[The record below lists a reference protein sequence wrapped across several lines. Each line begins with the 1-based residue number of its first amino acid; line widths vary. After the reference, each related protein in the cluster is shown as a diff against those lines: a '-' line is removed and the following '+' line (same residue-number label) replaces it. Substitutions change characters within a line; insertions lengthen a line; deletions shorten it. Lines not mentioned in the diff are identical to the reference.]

1 MNRVSK
7 RSVFALVLAFA
18 LLAGLVQFCVRYVVD
33 AGQWVTYPGSPHLY
47 TGSNLNTGVVFDRA
61 GQTLLDSA
69 DGRAYDADAEV
80 RAATIHLLGDRDG
93 YIPSPLL
100 DHYASRMIGY
110 SRITGVSS
118 AKAGTGRMTMTI
130 DANVQAKALQLLA
143 GRAGTIGVYNYKTGE
158 ILCSV
163 TSPTYDPDNVPDV
176 AGDTTGQYDGVYV
189 NRFLNAKYIPG
200 SIFKLVTAAAAIEN
214 ISDIDSQTFTC
225 EGSYEVGGQ
234 KITCEGVHG
243 QIGFTQALAQSCNCA
258 FGQIA
263 QQLGIQTM
271 ETYAEKLGITAPL
284 EFDGLKTAAGNLDL
298 AGATQGDLAWTGI
311 GQHNDQINA
320 CQYMTLMG
328 AIAAGGKT
336 ASPYYVSEITLGDHT
351 AYTASQKTLDYGLKQ
366 ETTQRLAQMMR
377 NNVET
382 IYGAGQFGSLTVC
395 AKSGTA
401 EVGGDQTPNAMFAGF
416 VQDDAYPLA
425 FIVAVEHGGSGSAT
439 CAPIAAA
446 VLQACAA
453 AMDAG

>member
-1 MNRVSK
+1 
-7 RSVFALVLAFA
+7 
-18 LLAGLVQFCVRYVVD
+18 
-33 AGQWVTYPGSPHLY
+33 
-47 TGSNLNTGVVFDRA
+47 
-61 GQTLLDSA
+61 
-69 DGRAYDADAEV
+69 
-80 RAATIHLLGDRDG
+80 
-93 YIPSPLL
+93 
-100 DHYASRMIGY
+100 
-110 SRITGVSS
+110 
-118 AKAGTGRMTMTI
+118 
-130 DANVQAKALQLLA
+130 
-143 GRAGTIGVYNYKTGE
+143 
-158 ILCSV
+158 
-163 TSPTYDPDNVPDV
+163 
-176 AGDTTGQYDGVYV
+176 
-189 NRFLNAKYIPG
+189 
-200 SIFKLVTAAAAIEN
+200 
-214 ISDIDSQTFTC
+214 
-225 EGSYEVGGQ
+225 
-234 KITCEGVHG
+234 
-243 QIGFTQALAQSCNCA
+243 
-258 FGQIA
+258 
-263 QQLGIQTM
+263 
-271 ETYAEKLGITAPL
+271 
-284 EFDGLKTAAGNLDL
+284 
-298 AGATQGDLAWTGI
+298 
-311 GQHNDQINA
+311 
-320 CQYMTLMG
+320 MTLMG